1 MGNNWAH
8 SVGQYWLQL
17 LQFLVYLI
25 DLLSI
30 LLRCNGFARTQKT
43 IVDQT
48 GSKLPHIG
56 HDPFFGASLALESAL
71 ALPHGPTTELVIT
84 CCRMKSTF
92 HRTSQCN
99 WEMDRCCKEEEQ
111 KTRQNDDFF
120 FSISSWGIHLSSF
133 FTFQIFFKCQMTIEW
148 LALFWATS
156 HVVVRRSTL
165 MITLNW

>member
-1 MGNNWAH
+1 MLKKSGSQLMRGQINIIGRQNFVAQFVRLLKYWLCHVWLGIVMEKNWAH
-8 SVGQYWLQL
+8 SVGQCWLQL

-30 LLRCNGFARTQKT
+30 RCNGFARTQKT

-56 HDPFFGASLALESAL
+56 HDPFFDASLALESAL

-92 HRTSQCN
+92 HHTSQCN
-99 WEMDRCCKEEEQ
+99 
-111 KTRQNDDFF
+111 
-120 FSISSWGIHLSSF
+120 
-133 FTFQIFFKCQMTIEW
+133 
-148 LALFWATS
+148 
-156 HVVVRRSTL
+156 
-165 MITLNW
+165 